1 MLDGTPGWELKIRFW
16 IENPHGRVVLGP
28 GRIELMELI
37 DQHHSISAAARKM
50 GMSYRRAWALVQDL
64 NEAAGETLIQVSTG
78 GVGGGGAA
86 VTPRGQEAIQLYRRL
101 ALQLSTVTATPAE
114 K

>member
-37 DQHHSISAAARKM
+37 ASVV
-50 GMSYRRAWALVQDL
+50 G
-64 NEAAGETLIQVSTG
+64 AGL
-78 GVGGGGAA
+78 
-86 VTPRGQEAIQLYRRL
+86 
-101 ALQLSTVTATPAE
+101 LS
-114 K
+114 